1 MTWGAPD
8 WTPEITAALRTLWA
22 EGHSTAEIGR
32 RLGVSKNAVVGK
44 AHRLDLPGRPS
55 PIRRDATRPAP
66 SLPAARVTGPTLPPL
81 PSLATPAWNAKPPPP
96 PETRALVVRL
106 LTEGRSNVLTAADAG
121 LTIDEVRKIRGT
133 IEVPKRERPIVAPKP
148 KVETLETRRRPIDE
162 PKEYS
167 RADMEFRK
175 RSREYPASYHVSN
188 VSIPFGERFVFGKQ
202 LERRQLTGHVPTA
215 ADIAAHI
222 ARHGVTQCPTAA
234 ASATTAS
241 IPAHD
246 QMAVA
251 AYQQARDE
259 DWAARNAPRNKRG
272 MMAAKRA
279 AEMRR

>member
-1 MTWGAPD
+1 MTFSTN
-8 WTPEITAALRTLWA
+8 WTPEDDDSLRVMWA
-22 EGHSTAEIGR
+22 KGISTSEIGR
-32 RLGVSKNAVVGK
+32 ELGRSKNSVIGR
-44 AHRLDLPGRPS
+44 AHRMDLDARKS
-55 PIRRDATRPAP
+55 PIRPRDPSDPAP
-66 SLPAARVTGPTLPPL
+66 VRLPVFRLPTLP
-81 PSLATPAWNAKPPPP
+81 SLRKPAHNALPPPP
-96 PETRALVVRL
+96 PDKRDLVVRL
-106 LTEGRSNVLTAADAG
+106 LTEGRSIVAVVEASG
-121 LTIDEVRKIRGT
+121 LNISEVRKIRGT

-251 AYQQARDE
+251 AYQQAREE